1 MKNIKGRYFDLS
13 YYNKFANNMLG
24 ENMISKN
31 IVNKFHISGF
41 INNTY
46 LNEKVKD
53 ISSKGKVKSREKKS
67 TKITNV

>member
-1 MKNIKGRYFDLS
+1 
-13 YYNKFANNMLG
+13 MLG